1 MDLVTVSIIDP
12 KISFVFGREIQV
24 AKQVGK

>member
-12 KISFVFGREIQV
+12 KINFVFGREIQV